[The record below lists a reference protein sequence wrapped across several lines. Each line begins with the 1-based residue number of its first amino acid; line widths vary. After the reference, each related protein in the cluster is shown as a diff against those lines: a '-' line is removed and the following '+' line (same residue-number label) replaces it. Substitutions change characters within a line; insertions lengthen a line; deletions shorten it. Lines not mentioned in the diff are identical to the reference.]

1 MTLAPQRNS
10 GKVEVKNKSFSAK
23 VIFVQ
28 TFIYQYSERGLPVKM
43 WEWIVSQGKPDVPVS
58 KSSGWL
64 GIANLRRHVIAL
76 GKETFADHI
85 CSGNL

>member
-1 MTLAPQRNS
+1 
-10 GKVEVKNKSFSAK
+10 
-23 VIFVQ
+23 
-28 TFIYQYSERGLPVKM
+28 M

-64 GIANLRRHVIAL
+64 GIAKLRRHVITL

-85 CSGNL
+85 CSGSR